1 MQKLRKLRT
10 ILLVVLSL
18 VLVLALAAA
27 CNGDTTPDTP
37 GGNTPGGTTP
47 DTPGGGTT
55 PDPSKKDITG
65 VTFTDATFTYDGNEH
80 VITVSGTVPEGVS
93 VDYKDNKRT
102 ETGTQTA
109 TATLS
114 GEGYNTL
121 TLTAKITINGKDITG
136 VTFVGDTFTYDGTE
150 REIVIGGAA
159 LPDGVTVSYTNNK
172 ATDAGEYDAT
182 ATLSGKGYNTL
193 KLEAKLIIRKA
204 TISTANLSF
213 TDASYEYD
221 ARQHSIVIVGNPPA
235 GVTVTYFYD
244 GVEATSIAYP
254 GEHTVEAVLSSKN
267 HEAVTLTAKLTIT
280 SKEEMLYSA
289 FFNGNVYFQN
299 NLDGNRLYRATGT
312 GTPAKVSNDVAT
324 YFTTN
329 GTNLYYYSD
338 SLFTQTIK
346 ELSSTK
352 ISSVYNPGRAT
363 YLACDSNGN
372 IYYAKAN
379 PIDTKGENGIYKVDI
394 TDKSTNTEEGQEP
407 TPVRLTTDKAN
418 YIAYYDSYIYYCN
431 TSDGSKLYR
440 ISVNAN
446 NGTGTALTSNK
457 VSDVVVAD
465 GAVYYTLHTLTNSSI
480 QKYTIS
486 SGTTTSL
493 CIDNGAYLTKV
504 GNYIYYVNKDLL
516 TSNVFGK
523 GIYRISVNGGTVGEK
538 VIDAEEIGDCYY
550 SLASDGNYLYYY
562 RASTKHFYRYNI
574 SSKTETDLM
583 LNFVPTETTLFSAHP
598 YANVATFNG
607 EIYYTDVLDTNS
619 LYKYNPQTQATFKVL
634 SDSVSNVYFHNGY
647 MYYSTYVVTNY
658 ALWKLEMNNPEA
670 EPIKISAHRYE
681 NLIFVGDDVYAIR
694 VSAAMSYKN
703 RIVKLSPPA
712 VGSGT
717 ELYTET
723 ILYQN
728 RNLYIA
734 KLYLLNGT
742 FHFTINPSNNIMY
755 PEYIYTHELDATD
768 VKQQTITNLKSN
780 NFVIYNNT
788 YYYYNH
794 NKKTFCSS
802 DVSSPDETTITSNV
816 EITDIYLAN
825 GVVYYTSKSSQNTG
839 IYAYNISSGQ
849 TTKLTDKVGHGF
861 QVLDGKLYFINIAL
875 TYSFDYPSRSSGDG
889 HLYSIDL
896 SDNTLTKLV

>member
-1 MQKLRKLRT
+1 MNKLRKIRS
-10 ILLVVLSL
+10 ILLVMLAL
-18 VLVLALAAA
+18 ALVLALVAA
-27 CNGDTTPDTP
+27 CDNGETPDGP
-37 GGNTPGGTTP
+37 DNTT
-47 DTPGGGTT
+47 DT
-55 PDPSKKDITG
+55 SKKTITG
-65 VTFTDATFTYDGNEH
+65 VTFVDTEITYDGNEH
-80 VITVSGTVPEGVS
+80 EITVSGTIPEGVEVNYS
-93 VDYKDNKRT
+93 NNKRT

-109 TATLS
+109 TAVLS
-114 GEGYNTL
+114 GEEYNTL
-121 TLTAKITINGKDITG
+121 TLTAKLTIKGQDITG
-136 VTFVGDTFTYDGTE
+136 VTFSGDTFTYDGTE
-150 REIVIGGAA
+150 HEI
-159 LPDGVTVSYTNNK
+159 TVSGTLPQGVSVEYSNNK
-172 ATDAGEYDAT
+172 ATDADEYDAV

-193 KLEAKLIIRKA
+193 TLTAKLIINKA

-213 TDASYEYD
+213 SDYSCEYD
-221 ARQHSIVIVGNPPA
+221 AKQHSITIVGNPPA
-235 GVTVTYFYD
+235 GVSVTYYYN
-244 GVEATSIAYP
+244 GEQATSIAYP

-267 HEAVTLTAKLTIT
+267 HHELTLTAKLTIT

-299 NLDGNRLYRATGT
+299 SLDGNRLYRATGT

-346 ELSSTK
+346 ELSSSK
-352 ISSVYNPGRAT
+352 ISSVYSPGRAT
-363 YLACDSNGN
+363 YLASDTNGN

-379 PIDTKGENGIYKVDI
+379 LVDTKGENGIYKVNI
-394 TDKSTNTEEGQEP
+394 TAGSEKEEGQEP
-407 TPVRLTTDKAN
+407 TAIRLTTDKAN
-418 YIAYYDSYIYYCN
+418 YIAYYNGYIYYCN

-440 ISVNAN
+440 IAVTAN

-457 VSDVVVAD
+457 VSDIVVAD

-486 SGTTTSL
+486 SGTTTNL

-523 GIYRISVNGGTVGEK
+523 GIYRVSINGGSTVGEK

-550 SLASDGNYLYYY
+550 SLASDGGYLYYY

-583 LNFVPTETTLFSAHP
+583 LNFVPTETATFTGHP
-598 YANVATFNG
+598 YAHIATYDG

-619 LYKYNPQTQATFKVL
+619 LYKHNPQTNATIKVL

-647 MYYSTYVVTNY
+647 MYYSTFVVTNY
-658 ALWKLEMNNPEA
+658 ALWKLEMGNPEA
-670 EPIKISAHRYE
+670 EPIKISSHRYE
-681 NLIFVGDDVYAIR
+681 NLIFDGENIYAIR
-694 VSAAMSYKN
+694 VAAAASYNN

-712 VGSGT
+712 LGSGT
-717 ELYTET
+717 ELYDET

-734 KLYLLNGT
+734 KLYLLDGI
-742 FHFTINPSNNIMY
+742 FHFNINPNPITQITN
-755 PEYIYTHELDATD
+755 PEYIYTHELASSNT
-768 VKQQTITNLKSN
+768 KQEDKTTLKSN
-780 NFVIYNNT
+780 NFVIYNAT

-794 NKKTFCSS
+794 NQKTFCSS
-802 DVSSPDETTITSNV
+802 SIANSNETKITDKV
-816 EITDIYLAN
+816 EITDIYEYN
-825 GVVYYTSKSSQNTG
+825 GVVYYTSISSQNSG
-839 IYAYNISSGQ
+839 IYAYDTSAGT
-849 TTKLTDKVGHGF
+849 TTKLTSKVGHGF
-861 QVLDGKLYFINIAL
+861 QAYDGKLYFINIAL
-875 TYSFDYPSRSSGDG
+875 TYTFDYPSRSSGDG
-889 HLYSIDL
+889 HLYSIDIE
-896 SDNTLTKLV
+896 SGTESKVV